1 MPEINARTKEEISHE
16 TNHQIPTFL
25 FIKTSPSPYHT
36 VLSSKAILEKSGF
49 TELKEEKELEAENP
63 MANILSP
70 FLIPVSLRS
79 EQGKKER
86 GA

>member
-1 MPEINARTKEEISHE
+1 MKQTIKS
-16 TNHQIPTFL
+16 L
-25 FIKTSPSPYHT
+25 LSFIKTSPSPYHT

-49 TELKEEKELEAENP
+49 TELKEEKDWNP

>member
-1 MPEINARTKEEISHE
+1 MKQTIKS
-16 TNHQIPTFL
+16 L
-25 FIKTSPSPYHT
+25 LSFIKTSPSPYHT

-49 TELKEEKELEAENP
+49 TELKEEKDWKLKPNGKY
-63 MANILSP
+63 
-70 FLIPVSLRS
+70 FVTVLIPVSLRS